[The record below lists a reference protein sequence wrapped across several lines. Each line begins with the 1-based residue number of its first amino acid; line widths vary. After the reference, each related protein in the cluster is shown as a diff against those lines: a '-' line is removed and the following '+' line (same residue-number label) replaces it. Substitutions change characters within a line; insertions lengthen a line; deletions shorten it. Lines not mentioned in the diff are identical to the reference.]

1 MICNVGVN
9 FNLPTTKF
17 AKVLNIGM
25 SRQHPR
31 KAVVVADLLR
41 ARNLA
46 AQPTEDK
53 TNAGNGAALTI
64 AQSSA
69 PGLSL
74 AAPVSVHDRAFVAK
88 HIFAEQVRLLYRFS
102 LVGYLAE
109 LMVTFLLGAIL
120 WNELGERPEL
130 FVWFIAASLVMIGR
144 YFLYK
149 FFIRANPSPEQLAN
163 WEMRFIIGCLLMA
176 ALWGLMG
183 SALLPKASQT
193 QLPVMMLVALLTT
206 GAVAYLA
213 PHKSLFTLTA
223 LVSLLP
229 MGVMTLGFG
238 DRAGSMLGAAIAVL
252 AGLLVVVHSKVHK
265 ALLDSLTARFDN
277 VLIAMRLE
285 EEKTRVEQANRA
297 LEQESVDRRKAERA
311 ELLALQRLKLHL
323 ERTPIGFIEWD
334 MEFRVSSWNP
344 AAETIFGHIAAQ
356 VIGES
361 GYILVNGGP
370 ETERFASMWME
381 LMQTRHSTR
390 VSMTNKTKRG
400 EEIST
405 EWYNTPLVDENDKV
419 VGVASLV
426 QDVTERLNTERTIH
440 YMAHHDAL
448 TGLPNRRL
456 MQDRL
461 NQAILSARRHQHH
474 VGLLFID
481 LDRFKLVNDTLGHET
496 GDYVLRDVSKR
507 LAKVVREGDTVS
519 REGGDEFVIVL
530 PDLEKPEFAQVV
542 ADKILTELAR
552 PIEVSGHELT
562 VTASIG
568 ISHYPNDATDI
579 QHLLKHADSAMYQA
593 KDAGRNT
600 ARFFTSDLNFLLS
613 KRLEVE
619 SRLRRGIE
627 RNEFFLRYQPQV
639 DVSSGKIVGLEA
651 LLRWNDP
658 QHGEIYPKDFIS
670 IAEELG
676 LIVPLGEWVFRNAC
690 QQIKIWEQEGFADIN
705 VSVNLSPRQFISRK
719 LLPSMKAALLETG
732 VSASQIDLEITE
744 TVAMR
749 NLDQSIEILTELRR
763 LGATIS
769 IDDFGVGYSSLG
781 QLKRLPAQTLKID
794 RSFISQIP
802 EDHNSCS
809 ITEAIIAM
817 SKRLKLRVIA
827 EGVEQVGQLEFLR
840 ANGCD
845 AFQGFLFA
853 KPLTVTEI
861 SALLK
866 SQRIAT

>member
-1 MICNVGVN
+1 MTVEGTYSKKYTIT
-9 FNLPTTKF
+9 PTGE
-17 AKVLNIGM
+17 VLATHNQTQLEQQQTSI
-25 SRQHPR
+25 
-31 KAVVVADLLR
+31 D
-41 ARNLA
+41 
-46 AQPTEDK
+46 
-53 TNAGNGAALTI
+53 
-64 AQSSA
+64 A

-74 AAPVSVHDRAFVAK
+74 AANASPQDREFVTQQI
-88 HIFAEQVRLLYRFS
+88 HAEQVRLLYRFS

-109 LMVTFLLGAIL
+109 FMVTFLLGAIL
-120 WNELGERPEL
+120 WNELGIRPEL
-130 FVWFIAASLVMIGR
+130 FTWFAVAILVMVGR
-144 YFLYK
+144 YSLYK
-149 FFIRANPSPEQLAN
+149 LFIRANPQPDQLSV
-163 WEMRFIIGCLLMA
+163 WENRFFAGSILMA
-176 ALWGLMG
+176 LLWGIMG
-183 SALLPKASQT
+183 SILLPKTGPT

-213 PHKSLFTLTA
+213 PHRNLFGFMA
-223 LVSLLP
+223 LASLLP

-238 DRAGSMLGAAIAVL
+238 DRSGSMLGAAIAVL
-252 AGLLVVVHSKVHK
+252 TAVLVVVHSKVHK

-277 VLIAMRLE
+277 VLIAIRLDE
-285 EEKTRVEQANRA
+285 ERVRVERATRA
-297 LEQESVDRRKAERA
+297 LEQEAIDRRKAERS

-323 ERTPIGFIEWD
+323 DRTPLGVIEWD
-334 MEFRVSSWNP
+334 MEFCVVTWNP
-344 AAETIFGHIAAQ
+344 AAEAIFGHTASEI
-356 VIGES
+356 IGES
-361 GYILVNGGP
+361 GYKLVNGAQDS
-370 ETERFASMWME
+370 ERMASMWME

-390 VSMTNKTKRG
+390 VSIVNKTKRG
-400 EEIST
+400 EEINT
-405 EWYNTPLVDENDKV
+405 EWYNTPLVDAENRV

-461 NQAILSARRHQHH
+461 NQAILSARRQQHH
-474 VGLLFID
+474 VGLLFLD

-496 GDYVLRDVSKR
+496 GDYVLRDVAKR

-530 PDLEKPEFAQVV
+530 PDLEKPESAQVV
-542 ADKILTELAR
+542 ANKILMELAR

-568 ISHYPNDATDI
+568 ISHYPNDATDV

-639 DVSSGKIVGLEA
+639 DVMSGKIVGLEA

-658 QHGEIYPKDFIS
+658 HQGEIFPKDFIS
-670 IAEELG
+670 VAEELG
-676 LIVPLGEWVFRNAC
+676 LIVPLGEWVFRTAC
-690 QQIKIWEQEGFADIN
+690 QQIKIWDQEGYRDLT
-705 VSVNLSPRQFISRK
+705 VSVNLSPRQFVSRK
-719 LLPSMKAALLETG
+719 LLPSMKSALLETG
-732 VSASQIDLEITE
+732 ISATRIDLEITE
-744 TVAMR
+744 TMAMR
-749 NLDQSIEILTELRR
+749 NLEQSIEILTELRR
-763 LGATIS
+763 IGATIS

-781 QLKRLPAQTLKID
+781 QLRRLPAQTLKID

-802 EDHNSCS
+802 EDVNSCS

-817 SKRLKLRVIA
+817 GKRLKLRIIA
-827 EGVEQVGQLEFLR
+827 EGVEQPAQLEFLR

-845 AFQGFLFA
+845 AYQGYLFA
-853 KPLTVTEI
+853 KPLTTTEI
-861 SALLK
+861 TAMLK
-866 SQRIAT
+866 RQRVAA

>member
-1 MICNVGVN
+1 
-9 FNLPTTKF
+9 
-17 AKVLNIGM
+17 
-25 SRQHPR
+25 
-31 KAVVVADLLR
+31 
-41 ARNLA
+41 
-46 AQPTEDK
+46 
-53 TNAGNGAALTI
+53 
-64 AQSSA
+64 
-69 PGLSL
+69 
-74 AAPVSVHDRAFVAK
+74 
-88 HIFAEQVRLLYRFS
+88 
-102 LVGYLAE
+102 
-109 LMVTFLLGAIL
+109 
-120 WNELGERPEL
+120 
-130 FVWFIAASLVMIGR
+130 
-144 YFLYK
+144 
-149 FFIRANPSPEQLAN
+149 
-163 WEMRFIIGCLLMA
+163 
-176 ALWGLMG
+176 
-183 SALLPKASQT
+183 
-193 QLPVMMLVALLTT
+193 
-206 GAVAYLA
+206 
-213 PHKSLFTLTA
+213 
-223 LVSLLP
+223 
-229 MGVMTLGFG
+229 
-238 DRAGSMLGAAIAVL
+238 MLGAAIAIL

-285 EEKTRVEQANRA
+285 EEKLRVERANRA
-297 LEQESVDRRKAERA
+297 LEQEALDRKKAERA
-311 ELLALQRLKLHL
+311 ELLALQRLRLHL
-323 ERTPIGFIEWD
+323 ERTPLGVIEWD
-334 MEFRVSSWNP
+334 MEFRVATWNP
-344 AAETIFGHIAAQ
+344 AAEAIFGYTAAE
-356 VIGES
+356 VVGES
-361 GYILVNGGP
+361 GYQLVHGQQEN
-370 ETERFASMWME
+370 ERLAAMWME
-381 LMQTRHSTR
+381 LMQTRQSTR
-390 VSMTNKTKRG
+390 VSMANKTKRG
-400 EEIST
+400 EEIHT
-405 EWYNTPLVDENDKV
+405 EWYNTPLVDEANKV
-419 VGVASLV
+419 IGVATLV

-461 NQAILSARRHQHH
+461 NQAILSARRQQHH

-481 LDRFKLVNDTLGHET
+481 LDRFKLVNDTLGHDT
-496 GDYVLRDVSKR
+496 GDYVLRDVAKR
-507 LAKVVREGDTVS
+507 LSKVVREGDTVS

-542 ADKILTELAR
+542 ANKILAELAK

-639 DVSSGKIVGLEA
+639 DVLSGQIVGLEA

-658 QHGEIYPKDFIS
+658 QQGEIFPKDFIS
-670 IAEELG
+670 VAEELG
-676 LIVPLGEWVFRNAC
+676 LIVPLGEWVFRTAC
-690 QQIKIWEQEGFADIN
+690 QQIKIWEHEGLRDIR
-705 VSVNLSPRQFISRK
+705 VAVNLSPRQFVSRK

-732 VSASQIDLEITE
+732 VVASQIELEITE
-744 TVAMR
+744 TMAMR
-749 NLDQSIEILTELRR
+749 NLEQSIEILTELRR

-802 EDHNSCS
+802 EDGNSCS

-817 SKRLKLRVIA
+817 GKRLKLRVVA
-827 EGVEQVGQLEFLR
+827 EGVEQVPQLEFVR

-853 KPLTVTEI
+853 KPLTTPEVT
-861 SALLK
+861 ALLK
-866 SQRIAT
+866 SQRAAA

>member
-1 MICNVGVN
+1 MAIHQSNPAN
-9 FNLPTTKF
+9 AEIASAN
-17 AKVLNIGM
+17 
-25 SRQHPR
+25 S
-31 KAVVVADLLR
+31 DLS
-41 ARNLA
+41 
-46 AQPTEDK
+46 
-53 TNAGNGAALTI
+53 ALTTP
-64 AQSSA
+64 S
-69 PGLSL
+69 LSL
-74 AAPVSVHDRAFVAK
+74 GAPVSAQDRAFVAK

-109 LMVTFLLGAIL
+109 FMVTFLLGAIL
-120 WNELGERPEL
+120 WNDLGQRPEL
-130 FVWFIAASLVMIGR
+130 FLWFLAAIAVMLGR
-144 YFLYK
+144 YALYK
-149 FFIRANPSPEQLAN
+149 MFIRANPSPDQLAG
-163 WEMRFIIGCLLMA
+163 WETKFVIATLAMA
-176 ALWGLMG
+176 VLWGLMG
-183 SALLPKASQT
+183 SLLLPKVGPT

-206 GAVAYLA
+206 GAVAYMA
-213 PHKSLFTLTA
+213 PHRSLFTLVA

-229 MGVMTLGFG
+229 MGAISMGLS
-238 DRAGSMLGAAIAVL
+238 AGVGSLIGAAIAVL
-252 AGLLVVVHSKVHK
+252 AGLLVIVHSKVHK

-285 EEKTRVEQANRA
+285 EEKARVQAAKRA
-297 LEQESVDRRKAERA
+297 LEQESVDRRKAERS

-323 ERTPIGFIEWD
+323 ERTPLGVIEWD
-334 MEFRVSSWNP
+334 MEFRVASWNP
-344 AAETIFGHIAAQ
+344 AAEIIFGHMASEM
-356 VIGES
+356 VGES
-361 GYILVNGGP
+361 GYLLVNGQP
-370 ETERFASMWME
+370 ESERLASMWME

-390 VSMTNKTKRG
+390 VSMSNKTKRG
-400 EEIST
+400 EEIHT
-405 EWYNTPLVDENDKV
+405 EWYNTPLVDEDHKV
-419 VGVASLV
+419 IGVASLV

-461 NQAILSARRHQHH
+461 NQAILAARRQQRH

-530 PDLEKPEFAQVV
+530 PDLDKPEFAQIV
-542 ADKILTELAR
+542 ANKILAELAQ

-593 KDAGRNT
+593 KDSGRNT

-639 DVSSGKIVGLEA
+639 DVMSGQIIGLEA

-676 LIVPLGEWVFRNAC
+676 LIVPLGEWVFRTTC
-690 QQIKIWEQEGFADIN
+690 MQIKAWDQEGYHDLT

-719 LLPSMKAALLETG
+719 LLPSMKSALLESG
-732 VSASQIDLEITE
+732 ISATRIDLEITE
-744 TVAMR
+744 TIAMR
-749 NLDQSIEILTELRR
+749 NLEQSIEILTELRR

-802 EDHNSCS
+802 EDANSCS

-817 SKRLKLRVIA
+817 GKRLKLRVIA
-827 EGVEQVGQLEFLR
+827 EGVEQVSQLEFLR
-840 ANGCD
+840 THGCD

-853 KPLTVTEI
+853 KPLTTPEVT
-861 SALLK
+861 ALLK
-866 SQRIAT
+866 GQRAAA

>member
-1 MICNVGVN
+1 LNTERTISTPDHNSLSNV
-9 FNLPTTKF
+9 
-17 AKVLNIGM
+17 
-25 SRQHPR
+25 
-31 KAVVVADLLR
+31 DL
-41 ARNLA
+41 
-46 AQPTEDK
+46 
-53 TNAGNGAALTI
+53 
-64 AQSSA
+64 

-74 AAPVSVHDRAFVAK
+74 TAPASAQDRAFVAK
-88 HIFAEQVRLLYRFS
+88 HIYAEQVRLLYRFS

-109 LMVTFLLGAIL
+109 FMVTFLLGAIL
-120 WNELGERPEL
+120 WNEVGQRPVL
-130 FVWFIAASLVMIGR
+130 FAWFAVAVVIMIGR
-144 YFLYK
+144 YGLYK
-149 FFIRANPSPEQLAN
+149 FFIRANPDAEDLPK
-163 WEMRFIIGCLLMA
+163 WELRFVIGTVMMA
-176 ALWGLMG
+176 VLWGVMG
-183 SALLPKASQT
+183 SALLPKTGVT

-213 PHKSLFTLTA
+213 PHKSLFTIVA

-238 DRAGSMLGAAIAVL
+238 DRAGSMLGASIAIL
-252 AGLLVVVHSKVHK
+252 TGLLVVVHSKVHK

-285 EEKTRVEQANRA
+285 EEKLRVETANRA
-297 LEQESVDRRKAERA
+297 LEAEAQDRRKAERS

-323 ERTPIGFIEWD
+323 ERTPLGVIEWD
-334 MEFRVSSWNP
+334 MEFRVATWNP
-344 AAETIFGHIAAQ
+344 AAEAIFGHASIEI
-356 VIGES
+356 VGES
-361 GYILVNGGP
+361 GYMLVHGTQ
-370 ETERFASMWME
+370 ESERLASMWME

-400 EEIST
+400 EEIHT
-405 EWYNTPLVDENDKV
+405 EWYNTPLVDADNKV
-419 VGVASLV
+419 IGVASLV

-461 NQAILSARRHQHH
+461 NQAILAARRQQHH

-481 LDRFKLVNDTLGHET
+481 LDRFKLINDTLGHET
-496 GDYVLRDVSKR
+496 GDYVLRDIAKR

-530 PDLEKPEFAQVV
+530 PDLEKPESAQVV
-542 ADKILTELAR
+542 ANKILGELAK

-568 ISHYPNDATDI
+568 ISHYPNDATDV

-627 RNEFFLRYQPQV
+627 RNEFYLRYQPQV
-639 DVSSGKIVGLEA
+639 DVRSGKIVGLEA

-658 QHGEIYPKDFIS
+658 QQGEIFPKDFIS
-670 IAEELG
+670 VAEELG
-676 LIVPLGEWVFRNAC
+676 LIVPLGEWVFRSAC
-690 QQIKIWEQEGFADIN
+690 QQIKQWDSEGYNDLT
-705 VSVNLSPRQFISRK
+705 VSINLSPRQFVSRK

-732 VSASQIDLEITE
+732 ISASRIDLEITE
-744 TVAMR
+744 TMAMR
-749 NLDQSIEILTELRR
+749 NLEQSIEILSELRR
-763 LGATIS
+763 LGATVS

-802 EDHNSCS
+802 ADVNSCS

-817 SKRLKLRVIA
+817 GKRLQLRVVA
-827 EGVEQVGQLEFLR
+827 EGVEEMAQLEFLR

-845 AFQGFLFA
+845 AFQGYLFA
-853 KPLTVTEI
+853 KPLTTAEI
-861 SALLK
+861 TTMLK
-866 SQRIAT
+866 SQRAAA

>member
-1 MICNVGVN
+1 LAG
-9 FNLPTTKF
+9 NLDHF
-17 AKVLNIGM
+17 RIIGWT
-25 SRQHPR
+25 
-31 KAVVVADLLR
+31 R
-41 ARNLA
+41 ARTGKNKKA
-46 AQPTEDK
+46 APLDIDQSK
-53 TNAGNGAALTI
+53 TVNAE
-64 AQSSA
+64 SA
-69 PGLSL
+69 PVGPDLTDLATPSL
-74 AAPVSVHDRAFVAK
+74 ALVGPVSSRDRAFAAK

-109 LMVTFLLGAIL
+109 FMVTFLLGAIL
-120 WNELGERPEL
+120 WNDLGQRPEL
-130 FVWFIAASLVMIGR
+130 FLWFLTAIAVMLGR
-144 YFLYK
+144 YALYK
-149 FFIRANPSPEQLAN
+149 VFIRANPSPEQLGD
-163 WEMRFIIGCLLMA
+163 WEIRFVIAALLMA
-176 ALWGLMG
+176 TLWGLMG
-183 SALLPKASQT
+183 SVLLPKAGPT

-206 GAVAYLA
+206 GAVAYMA
-213 PHKSLFTLTA
+213 PHRSLFA
-223 LVSLLP
+223 LIALISLLP
-229 MGVMTLGFG
+229 MGAINMGLS
-238 DRAGSMLGAAIAVL
+238 AGVGSLIGAAIAVL
-252 AGLLVVVHSKVHK
+252 AGLLVIVHSKVHK

-285 EEKTRVEQANRA
+285 EERARVEAAKRA
-297 LEQESVDRRKAERA
+297 LEQESVDRRKAERS
-311 ELLALQRLKLHL
+311 ELVALQRLKLHL
-323 ERTPIGFIEWD
+323 ERTPMGVIEWD
-334 MEFRVSSWNP
+334 MEFRVASWNP
-344 AAETIFGHIAAQ
+344 AAETIFGHMASEML
-356 VIGES
+356 GES
-361 GYILVNGGP
+361 GYRLVNGAP
-370 ETERFASMWME
+370 DNERLASMWME

-390 VSMTNKTKRG
+390 VSMRNKTKRG
-400 EEIST
+400 EEIQT

-419 VGVASLV
+419 IGVASLV
-426 QDVTERLNTERTIH
+426 QDVTERVNTERTIH

-461 NQAILSARRHQHH
+461 NQAVLSARRQQRH

-507 LAKVVREGDTVS
+507 LTKLVREGDTVS

-530 PDLEKPEFAQVV
+530 PDLEKPEFAQIV
-542 ADKILTELAR
+542 ANKILAELSQ

-593 KDAGRNT
+593 KDSGRNT

-639 DVSSGKIVGLEA
+639 DVMSGKIVGLEA

-676 LIVPLGEWVFRNAC
+676 LIVPLGEWVFRTTC
-690 QQIKIWEQEGFADIN
+690 MQIKAWDQEGYHDLT

-719 LLPSMKAALLETG
+719 LLPSMKSALLESG
-732 VSASQIDLEITE
+732 ISATRIDLEITE
-744 TVAMR
+744 TIAMR
-749 NLDQSIEILTELRR
+749 NLEQSIEILTELRR

-802 EDHNSCS
+802 EDANSCS

-817 SKRLKLRVIA
+817 GKRLKLRVIA
-827 EGVEQVGQLEFLR
+827 EGVEQVSQLEFLR
-840 ANGCD
+840 THGCD

-853 KPLTVTEI
+853 KPLTTPEVT
-861 SALLK
+861 ALLK
-866 SQRIAT
+866 GQRAAA